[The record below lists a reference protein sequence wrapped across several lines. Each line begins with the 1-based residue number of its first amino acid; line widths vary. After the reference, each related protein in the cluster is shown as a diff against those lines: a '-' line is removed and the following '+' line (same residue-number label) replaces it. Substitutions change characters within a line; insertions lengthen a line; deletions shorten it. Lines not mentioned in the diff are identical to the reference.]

1 MIDDETSYLEDYQEL
16 LDQTVQFWG
25 ATRLRQGIDLIKK
38 YQPEVLLLDITL
50 STDDEGLEILPQLK
64 ARFPE
69 LAVIMVSNRD
79 SLLTSRKA
87 TEYGAVDYF
96 VKSENIQRLRE
107 LITLYAL
114 EPPRY
119 SGSNEQ
125 PIAVSRVMRR
135 VIKQARLFAKSD
147 AAVLLT
153 GETGVGKDVIAKF
166 THQQSGRSTQ
176 PFLMLNCG
184 GMERNLLISELFGHV
199 KGAFT
204 GAMQPRAGKFEAAQ
218 GGTLFL
224 NEIGEMPL
232 QDQTV
237 LLHVLEAKEVTRI
250 GSNIPVS
257 VDVRVIAA
265 TNQPLAE
272 YIAAGKFRQDLYYR
286 LSALNMHL
294 PPLREREA
302 DILPLAKHFL
312 QQAIRRNG
320 TSPKNLGYS
329 ALLALKSYHWPGNVR
344 ELQNVIE
351 RAAITFPG
359 REISGNHLSFSDPP
373 EINATD
379 YRTAKSDFQRR
390 FLKDAVVKHHGNISA
405 TARAVGMSR
414 QGLQKR
420 LRELGLDLKDES
432 EKGEERRKRR
442 EKT

>member
-1 MIDDETSYLEDYQEL
+1 MIDDEISYLEDYQEL
-16 LDQTVQFWG
+16 LGQNVQFWG
-25 ATRLRQGIDLIKK
+25 ATNFQKGTDLIKK
-38 YQPEVLLLDITL
+38 HQPEVLLLDITL
-50 STDDEGLEILPQLK
+50 TTDDEGLEMLPHLK
-64 ARFPE
+64 TQFPE

-87 TEYGAVDYF
+87 AKYGAMDYF

-107 LITLYAL
+107 LIALYAL

-119 SGSNEQ
+119 SGDEKQ

-135 VIKQARLFAKSD
+135 IIKQARIFARSD

-153 GETGVGKDVIAKF
+153 GETGVGKDVIAKLI
-166 THQQSGRSTQ
+166 HQQSGRSTQ
-176 PFLMLNCG
+176 PFLTLNCG

-204 GAMQPRAGKFEAAQ
+204 GAMHTRAGKFEAAQ
-218 GGTLFL
+218 GGTVFL

-237 LLHVLEAKEVTRI
+237 LLHVLDAKEVTRL
-250 GSNIPVS
+250 GSNIPVR

-272 YIAAGKFRQDLYYR
+272 YIAADKFRQDLYYR
-286 LSALNMHL
+286 LSALALHIL
-294 PPLREREA
+294 PLREREA

-312 QQAIRRNG
+312 QKTVEQHG
-320 TSPKNLGYS
+320 TPLKNLGYS
-329 ALLALKSYHWPGNVR
+329 ALLALKNYRWPGNVR
-344 ELQNVIE
+344 ELQNIIEHAVI
-351 RAAITFPG
+351 TSPG
-359 REISGNHLSFSDPP
+359 REISGSHLNLSDPP
-373 EINATD
+373 EVDTPN
-379 YRTAKSDFQRR
+379 YQTAKSDFQRR
-390 FLKDAVVKHHGNISA
+390 FLKDAIAKHRGNISA

-420 LRELGLDLKDES
+420 LRELGLDLKDE
-432 EKGEERRKRR
+432 GES
-442 EKT
+442 